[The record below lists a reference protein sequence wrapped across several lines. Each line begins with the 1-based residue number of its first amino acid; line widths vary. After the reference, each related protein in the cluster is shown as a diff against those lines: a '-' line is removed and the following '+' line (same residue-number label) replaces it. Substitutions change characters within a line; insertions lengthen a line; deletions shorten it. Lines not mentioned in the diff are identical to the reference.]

1 MSTLDSKIA
10 LLQDEIK
17 TKTIELEKARQQLLN
32 AQKMEALGVLARGI
46 AHDFNNILT
55 TILGNAE
62 LASDNL
68 KNADEETRKFV
79 SEIID
84 STKRG
89 MELIRQI
96 HTFSRNGQKKRL
108 CFIEIAS
115 LTRETMQFLET
126 VLPKTIKIEQ
136 KIEFEGSILADQ
148 AQIHQIFANLC
159 INAFHAMEKNG
170 GTLTIALSEK
180 VNDGQNYLCLDVTD
194 TGAGISPEI
203 QEKIFDPYFTTKDSD
218 KGTGLGLSIV
228 QGIVLAMGGKIKVR
242 SEIGKGTTF
251 SVFLPLPETTN

>member
-17 TKTIELEKARQQLLN
+17 QKTMELEKTRWQLLN

-96 HTFSRNGQKKRL
+96 HAFSRNGQNKKMR
-108 CFIEIAS
+108 FIEIA
-115 LTRETMQFLET
+115 LFVKETMQFLET

-136 KIEFEGSILADQ
+136 KIGFEGSILADPT
-148 AQIHQIFANLC
+148 QIHQILANLC
-159 INAFHAMEKNG
+159 INAFHAMEQNG
-170 GTLTIALSEK
+170 GILTISLNEYLE
-180 VNDGQNYLCLDVTD
+180 DGKNYLCLEVKD
-194 TGAGISPEI
+194 TGDGIPPEI
-203 QEKIFDPYFTTKDSD
+203 QERIFDPYFTTKNSD

-228 QGIVLAMGGKIKVR
+228 QGIVLAMGGKIEVE

-251 SVFLPLPETTN
+251 SVLLPLPETTN